1 MESERVAPTTA
12 TGRAIAVLNALTII
26 ICIQIKRATRDE
38 RVYVLCLLYIA
49 YMAICNS
56 IQHVSRVLSRGRLWL
71 FTATIFH
78 VFLENPCI
86 DTTR

>member
-12 TGRAIAVLNALTII
+12 TGCAIAVLNALTII

-38 RVYVLCLLYIA
+38 RVCAVLTVGTSPI
-49 YMAICNS
+49 ICNR
-56 IQHVSRVLSRGRLWL
+56 IQHVSRVLSRSRHWL
-71 FTATIFH
+71 FPAAMFH

-86 DTTR
+86 VTTR